1 MDIDMKEVEIEFAQ
15 RLASGEP
22 TIRKRALK
30 LLREHVM
37 EESKNGFTT
46 DSLERLCKGLHY
58 ALWMQDKMLLQE
70 ELADNILQLL
80 GLLKDQNQIFEF
92 VKALLFTLSKEWP
105 KIDRW
110 RMDKFLMFLRKI
122 IRVLFF
128 QIKEQKF
135 NSQVVQNY
143 LTFFSQTLISEK
155 SKIFESL
162 KYHCVSVWLDELD
175 NAFGEGLDSL
185 EFIKPFTLLMKEN
198 ISDVFFES
206 ICTDIFDTILHD
218 FSESL
223 SQKNAENA
231 NSDQNMEEKESTPCL
246 TFDYEKIAQ
255 LLFDSGKNPKIKS
268 KRRKRIYSLCKQFDD
283 AKNGIDPFPDLFNE
297 EISKNEIKR
306 RKKLLKEI

>member
-1 MDIDMKEVEIEFAQ
+1 MDVDMKEVEIEFAQ

-22 TIRKRALK
+22 TVRKRALK

-46 DSLERLCKGLHY
+46 DSLDRLCKGLHY

-128 QIKEQKF
+128 QLKEQKF
-135 NSQVVQNY
+135 NSQAIQNY

-223 SQKNAENA
+223 AQKKAENA

-283 AKNGIDPFPDLFNE
+283 AKNGIDPFPDLFDE